1 MVRSLLLG
9 TTLLVAS
16 VFHPLDASQRFVCPT
31 TASAKPPQFFAP
43 PPYSANA
50 PFHHSFW
57 YGTEALWTMLRRDGH
72 WGGLYLG
79 DTREYRNKVLIWR
92 KGYDLRTEQRPAL
105 TLTAVRLDAPASPIL
120 VHEATNASGEDI
132 GSVMLTSANLPAEGC
147 WELTAHYGPEM
158 LTFVVSVP

>member
-9 TTLLVAS
+9 GILLVAS
-16 VFHPLDASQRFVCPT
+16 VFHPLDASQGFVCPT
-31 TASAKPPQFFAP
+31 TASANPPQFFAP

-50 PFHHSFW
+50 PWRDSFW

-72 WGGLYLG
+72 WGAGHLR
-79 DTREYRNKVLIWR
+79 DTREYRNKVFMWR
-92 KGYDLRTEQRPAL
+92 KGYDYRTEQRPAL

-120 VHEATNASGEDI
+120 VHEATNAHAEDI
-132 GSVMLTSANLPAEGC
+132 GSAMLTAANLPAAGC
-147 WELTAHYGPEM
+147 WEFTAHYGREM